1 MLRSLF
7 SAASGMQAQALN
19 IDVIS
24 HNLANVNTVGFKKS
38 RTEFEDLLYNTIRE
52 PGAKSTINTEI
63 PTGIQVGLGSRV
75 IGINKIFSQ
84 GNFKRTGNPLDLV
97 IEGDGFFQV
106 TLPDGSIAY
115 TRSGSFSKD
124 STGRVVTPEGYPLEP
139 PLNIPA
145 DAISVTI
152 GNDGTVSVISPGAT
166 TATQIG
172 SIQLAKFINPAGLKS
187 IGKNLFI
194 QTTSSGDPI
203 LGTPGLDGFGT
214 IAQGFQELSNVDIV
228 EELVEMIIAQRAY
241 ETNAR
246 SVRTA
251 DEMLNRAINLGR

>member
-38 RTEFEDLLYNTIRE
+38 RTEFEDLLYNTVRE

-63 PTGIQVGLGSRV
+63 PTGIQVGLGSRI
-75 IGINKIFSQ
+75 IGVNRVFSQ
-84 GNFKRTGNPLDLV
+84 GNFKRTGNALDLV

-115 TRSGSFSKD
+115 TRSGNFSKD

-152 GNDGTVSVISPGAT
+152 GNDGTVSVISAGSN
-166 TATQIG
+166 TATEIG
-172 SIQLAKFINPAGLKS
+172 TIQLAKFINPAGLKS
-187 IGKNLFI
+187 IGKNMYT

-203 LGTPGLDGFGT
+203 LGTPGLEGFGT
-214 IAQGFQELSNVDIV
+214 LAQGFQELSNVDIV

-246 SVRTA
+246 SIRTA

>member
-38 RTEFEDLLYNTIRE
+38 RTEFEDLLYNTVRE

-63 PTGIQVGLGSRV
+63 PTGIQVGLGSRI
-75 IGINKIFSQ
+75 IGVNRVFSQ
-84 GNFKRTGNPLDLV
+84 GNFKRTGNALDLV

-106 TLPDGSIAY
+106 TRPDGSIAY
-115 TRSGSFSKD
+115 TRSGNFSKD

-145 DAISVTI
+145 DATSVTI
-152 GNDGTVSVISPGAT
+152 GNDGTVSVISAGSN
-166 TATQIG
+166 TATEIG
-172 SIQLAKFINPAGLKS
+172 TIQLAKFINPAGLKS
-187 IGKNLFI
+187 IGKNMYT

-203 LGTPGLDGFGT
+203 LGTPGLEGFGT
-214 IAQGFQELSNVDIV
+214 LAQGFQELSNVDIV

-246 SVRTA
+246 SIRTA

>member
-38 RTEFEDLLYNTIRE
+38 RTEFEDLLYNTVRE

-63 PTGIQVGLGSRV
+63 PTGIQVGLGTRIIGVNRV
-75 IGINKIFSQ
+75 FSQ
-84 GNFKRTGNPLDLV
+84 GNFKRTGNPLDIV

-115 TRSGSFSKD
+115 TRSGNFSKD

-145 DAISVTI
+145 DAVSVTI
-152 GNDGTVSVISPGAT
+152 GNDGTVSVISAGAT
-166 TATQIG
+166 TATEIG
-172 SIQLAKFINPAGLKS
+172 TIQLAKFVNPAGLKS
-187 IGKNLFI
+187 IGKNMYI

-203 LGTPGLDGFGT
+203 LGTPGLEGFGT
-214 IAQGFQELSNVDIV
+214 LAQGFQELSNVDIV